1 MQPLRLLHREGLLAH
16 IPEPCGVHDNRWRTV
31 RHALGSW
38 SRTARLCLI
47 LLTLSVPSELLA
59 LMILR

>member
-1 MQPLRLLHREGLLAH
+1 MTAT
-16 IPEPCGVHDNRWRTV
+16 PESCSRHDNRWRTV

-47 LLTLSVPSELLA
+47 FLTFSLPAELLA
-59 LMILR
+59 LLIMR

>member
-1 MQPLRLLHREGLLAH
+1 MAKPDLANDH
-16 IPEPCGVHDNRWRTV
+16 RWRTV

-47 LLTLSVPSELLA
+47 LLTLSLPTELLVLTIA
-59 LMILR
+59 R